1 MRKKWNINEVEKKQ
15 LERVYQVNRK
25 LLESTIKNNQYIIQ
39 ESTHSR

>member
-25 LLESTIKNNQYIIQ
+25 LQESTIKNNQYIIQ